1 MLEIIRAMSFHSK
14 NVWFRHYFKLK
25 IEFIFKFLMRF
36 FFPLNVA
43 IDYFIKRKIKNL
55 KENDK

>member
-1 MLEIIRAMSFHSK
+1 MSFHSK

-25 IEFIFKFLMRF
+25 IEFIFKFLMKF
-36 FFPLNVA
+36 FTLNVA
-43 IDYFIKRKIKNL
+43 IDYSIKEIKSKIQ